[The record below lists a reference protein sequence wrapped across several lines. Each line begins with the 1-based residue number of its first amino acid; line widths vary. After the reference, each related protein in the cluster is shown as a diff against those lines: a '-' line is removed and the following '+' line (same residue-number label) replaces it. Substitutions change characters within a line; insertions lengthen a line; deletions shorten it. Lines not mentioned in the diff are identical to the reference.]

1 MSLSTTTFNWTEEE
15 RTLLRDTLRVKVLEE
30 ERLEIEARE
39 PYEPIAEVIGLVV
52 LLFAVVFLA
61 HEIADP
67 TPTMFLWVSFL
78 CLLVVWAIPFGPIQR
93 CRGSL
98 TTSVSF
104 FPGTQWCI
112 RHRGC
117 PEGALGLVWLD
128 LSKSFWGIF
137 RQQLVFE
144 TDIGAVQLE
153 KRRRLRWTASFECHN
168 LLRGRLQGKTYED
181 MRPPPR
187 VANWAETGALAL
199 PRRSYVALW
208 KNLDVVSV
216 GLDFLALRF
225 DSGVF
230 RRFWIICA
238 ADIVLWIVLG
248 ILSAVGILPE
258 HLPWGSGHYIA
269 LRTAILLG
277 IPFAVGFLQRAWV
290 KRSPGPDQRDG
301 ITISRRSPQVLIRGP
316 RGERSFNRAD
326 CRVWEGTL
334 GYDADSIE
342 YRILAGKECLVRWCM
357 NIREVVPERD
367 LLKATVAS
375 YFKDASDSKN
385 QEGRGSIGTDP
396 TVT

>member
-112 RHRGC
+112 RHRGS
-117 PEGALGLVWLD
+117 PEGALELVSLA
-128 LSKSFWGIF
+128 LSNPFWGIF

-144 TDIGAVQLE
+144 TDIGAVQLK
-153 KRRRLRWTASFECHN
+153 KRRRWRWTADLACHQ
-168 LLRGRLQGKTYED
+168 LLLGRLQGKTHAD
-181 MRPPPR
+181 RWPPPH
-187 VANWAETGALAL
+187 VADLAEAGALAL
-199 PRRSYVALW
+199 PRRSYMALL

-216 GLDFLALRF
+216 GLDSLALRT
-225 DSGVF
+225 DLGAF
-230 RRFWIICA
+230 RRFWIIYV
-238 ADIVLWIVLG
+238 ADFVLWIVLS
-248 ILSAVGILPE
+248 ILSAVGTLPE

-269 LRTAILLG
+269 LRTAMLLG
-277 IPFAVGFLQRAWV
+277 IPFAIGFMQRAWV
-290 KRSPGPDQRDG
+290 KRSPGPEQRDV
-301 ITISRRSPQVLIRGP
+301 ITISKRSPQVLIRGP
-316 RGERSFNRAD
+316 RGERSFHRSD
-326 CRVWEGTL
+326 CWVWKGTS
-334 GYDADSIE
+334 GYDGGSIE
-342 YRILAGKECLVRWCM
+342 FCVLCGKECLVRWWM
-357 NIREVVPERD
+357 SIQDVHSDMEI
-367 LLKATVAS
+367 LKATVAS
-375 YFKDASDSKN
+375 YLADAIGSKDRD
-385 QEGRGSIGTDP
+385 GGC
-396 TVT
+396 